1 MSLTGI
7 SANRLELLQIAEAVA
22 REKSIDK
29 EIVIE
34 AIEEA
39 IQKGARS
46 RYGAEHD
53 IRVNI
58 DPKTGET
65 VIKRVVTV
73 VADDAAWDEEAGEE
87 APPGIMRLSEAR
99 RDDPK
104 AQIGQV
110 YEEVLPPF
118 EFGRVQTQMARQ
130 VVTGKVREAERERQH
145 EEFKDRVGEI
155 ISGAVKR
162 VEYGNVVVDLGRG
175 EGIMRR
181 DQSIPRENFNIGDRI
196 RCYIY
201 DVRRETKGPQILLS
215 RAHGGFMAKL
225 FAQEVPEVYDGVI
238 EIRAVARDPGSRAK
252 MAVVSNDSSIDPVGA
267 CVGMRG
273 SRVQAVVAELQGEKI
288 DIIQWSPD
296 EPTFIVNALAPAEV
310 SKVVLDEED
319 ERVEVVVPD
328 EQLSLAIGRRGQNV
342 RLASQLTGWQI
353 DIMTESQ
360 ESERRQREFAERT
373 ALFQEALDVDEV
385 IAQLLVTEG
394 FATVEDVAY
403 VETAEVASIEGFD
416 EDTAEEIQARARDFL
431 DREAAEYDAK
441 RKALGVEDGLLEI
454 NGVTLPIAVALGE
467 GGVKT
472 VEDLADLT
480 PDDLRGW
487 YENRNGERVRENGV
501 LESFGLEPA
510 DAEALI
516 VRARVAMGWIEAP
529 PEPEPDLDEIA
540 PELTE
545 EEMVFGRAGAASAPT
560 AVAAEAEAEPDAEA
574 EAEIG
579 AEAPE
584 ADAEAAAPAQD
595 ADET

>member
-1 MSLTGI
+1 MALTGI
-7 SANRLELLQIAEAVA
+7 SANRLELLQIADAVA
-22 REKSIDK
+22 REKNIDR

-58 DPKTGET
+58 DQKTGET
-65 VIKRVVTV
+65 IVKRVITV
-73 VADDAAWDEEAGEE
+73 VADDAVFENEEGVAEE
-87 APPGIMRLSEAR
+87 PPGGRRLADALR
-99 RDDPK
+99 TDKD
-104 AQIGQV
+104 AVIGKT

-130 VVTGKVREAERERQH
+130 VVTGKVREAERERQF

-155 ISGAVKR
+155 ISGTVKR
-162 VEYGNVVVDLGRG
+162 VEYGNTVVDLGRG

-201 DVRRETKGPQILLS
+201 DVRREAKGPQILLS

-252 MAVVSNDSSIDPVGA
+252 MAVISNDSSIDPVGA

-296 EPTFIVNALAPAEV
+296 EATFIVNGLAPAEV
-310 SKVVLDEED
+310 SKVVMDEED

-360 ESERRQREFAERT
+360 ESERRQREFTERT

-394 FATVEDVAY
+394 FVSVEDVAY
-403 VETAEVASIEGFD
+403 VENAEVAAIEGFD

-431 DREAAEYDAK
+431 EREAAELDSK
-441 RKALGVEDGLLEI
+441 RRELGVEDGVLQIE
-454 NGVTLPIAVALGE
+454 GVSLPMAVALGQ
-467 GGVKT
+467 GDVKS
-472 VEDLADLT
+472 VEDLAGLV

-487 YENRNGERVRENGV
+487 FESKGGERVREAGI
-501 LESFGLEPA
+501 LETFGLDPA
-510 DAEALI
+510 EAEALI
-516 VRARVAMGWIEAP
+516 MRARVVMGWVEAP
-529 PEPEPDLDEIA
+529 PEPEVQEA
-540 PELTE
+540 PVVALTE
-545 EEMVFGRAGAASAPT
+545 QEQVFGISGS
-560 AVAAEAEAEPDAEA
+560 
-574 EAEIG
+574 
-579 AEAPE
+579 
-584 ADAEAAAPAQD
+584 
-595 ADET
+595 

>member
-7 SANRLELLQIAEAVA
+7 SANRLELLTIAEAVA
-22 REKSIDK
+22 REKAIDK

-53 IRVNI
+53 IRVHI

-65 VIKRVVTV
+65 TITRVVTV
-73 VADDAAWDEEAGEE
+73 VEDDAVFGGGVDEEGNELPFEEPAG
-87 APPGIMRLSEAR
+87 IIRLSDAKRTDKEAVVG
-99 RDDPK
+99 K
-104 AQIGQV
+104 T
-110 YEEVLPPF
+110 YEETLPPF

-130 VVTGKVREAERERQH
+130 VVMGKVREAERERQY

-155 ISGAVKR
+155 VNGVVKR
-162 VEYGNVVVDLGRG
+162 VEYGNVIVDLGRG

-201 DVRRETKGPQILLS
+201 DVRREAKGPQILLS

-296 EPTFIVNALAPAEV
+296 DPTFIVNALAPAEV
-310 SKVVLDEED
+310 SKVVMDEED
-319 ERVEVVVPD
+319 NRVEVVVPD

-353 DIMTESQ
+353 DIITESQ

-373 ALFQEALDVDEV
+373 SLFQEALDVDEV

-403 VETAEVASIEGFD
+403 VEPSEIAAIEGFD
-416 EDTAEEIQARARDFL
+416 EDTAEEIQARATDYL
-431 DREAAEYDAK
+431 SKEAAEYDAK
-441 RKALGVEDGLLEI
+441 RRELGVEDGLLEI
-454 NGVTLPIAVALGE
+454 EGITLPMAVALGE

-472 VEDLADLT
+472 VEDLAGLV

-487 YENRNGERVRENGV
+487 YESKNGERVREPGV
-501 LESFGLEPA
+501 LESFNLDPA
-510 DAEALI
+510 DAELLI
-516 VRARVAMGWIEAP
+516 MRARVVMGWVEAE
-529 PEPEPDLDEIA
+529 PEPEPEEVEAGEA
-540 PELTE
+540 PEDSE
-545 EEMVFGRAGAASAPT
+545 VF
-560 AVAAEAEAEPDAEA
+560 AEAEMEGEARDA
-574 EAEIG
+574 
-579 AEAPE
+579 
-584 ADAEAAAPAQD
+584 
-595 ADET
+595 

>member
-1 MSLTGI
+1 MSPTGI
-7 SANRLELLQIAEAVA
+7 AANRLELLQIAEAVA
-22 REKSIDK
+22 REKSIDR
-29 EIVIE
+29 EVVIS

-39 IQKGARS
+39 IQKGARA

-53 IRVNI
+53 IRVRI

-65 VIKRVVTV
+65 TLKRVIRVIP
-73 VADDAAWDEEAGEE
+73 DDETFTDEDGLPVE
-87 APPGIMRLSEAR
+87 PVGIRRLSEAL
-99 RDDPK
+99 RDDPETFVGK
-104 AQIGQV
+104 T

-130 VVTGKVREAERERQH
+130 VVTGKVREAERERQY
-145 EEFKDRVGEI
+145 EEFKDRVGEVVN
-155 ISGAVKR
+155 GVVKR
-162 VEYGNVVVDLGRG
+162 VEYGNTVVDLGRG

-201 DVRRETKGPQILLS
+201 DVRREAKGPQILLS

-252 MAVVSNDSSIDPVGA
+252 MAVISNDSSIDPVGA

-296 EPTFIVNALAPAEV
+296 EATFIVNALAPAEV
-310 SKVVLDEED
+310 SKVVMDEED

-403 VETAEVASIEGFD
+403 VDSSEVAAIEGFD
-416 EDTAEEIQARARDFL
+416 EDTAEEIQARARDHL
-431 DREAAEYDAK
+431 EREAAELDA
-441 RKALGVEDGLLEI
+441 RRRELGVEDGLLEI
-454 NGVTLPIAVALGE
+454 EGVTLPVAVALGE
-467 GGVKT
+467 GEVKS
-472 VEDLADLT
+472 VEDLAGLV

-487 YENRNGERVRENGV
+487 YETRNGERVREPGV
-501 LESFGLEPA
+501 LESFGLDAA

-516 VRARVAMGWIEAP
+516 LRARIAMGWIEAP
-529 PEPEPDLDEIA
+529 PEA
-540 PELTE
+540 VE
-545 EEMVFGRAGAASAPT
+545 EEIEAELSEEDIVFGQPGAR
-560 AVAAEAEAEPDAEA
+560 EA
-574 EAEIG
+574 
-579 AEAPE
+579 
-584 ADAEAAAPAQD
+584 
-595 ADET
+595 

>member
-53 IRVNI
+53 IRVHI

-65 VIKRVVTV
+65 TIKRVITV
-73 VADDAAWDEEAGEE
+73 VADDAVFGGGVDEDGAELPFEE
-87 APPGIMRLSEAR
+87 PPGIMRLADALR
-99 RDDPK
+99 REK
-104 AQIGQV
+104 TAKIGDT
-110 YEEVLPPF
+110 YDEILPPF

-130 VVTGKVREAERERQH
+130 VVMGKVRDAERERQF
-145 EEFKDRVGEI
+145 EEYKDRVGEI
-155 ISGAVKR
+155 VSGAVKR

-181 DQSIPRENFNIGDRI
+181 DQSIPRENFNIGDRV

-252 MAVVSNDSSIDPVGA
+252 MAVISNDSSIDPVGA

-288 DIIQWSPD
+288 DIIQWSQD
-296 EPTFIVNALAPAEV
+296 EATFIVNALAPAEV
-310 SKVVLDEED
+310 SKVVMDEED

-353 DIMTESQ
+353 DIMTEAQ

-373 ALFQEALDVDEV
+373 QLFQEALDVDEV

-394 FATVEDVAY
+394 FASVEDVAY
-403 VETAEVASIEGFD
+403 VDVSEVASIEGFD
-416 EDTAEEIQARARDFL
+416 EETGAEIQARAQDYL
-431 DREAAEYDAK
+431 EKEAAELDSK
-441 RKALGVEDGLLEI
+441 RRELGVEDGVLAIEGI
-454 NGVTLPIAVALGE
+454 TLPMAVALGA
-467 GGVKT
+467 GDVKS
-472 VEDLADLT
+472 VEDLAGLV

-487 YENRNGERVRENGV
+487 FESKNGERVRQAGI
-501 LESFGLEPA
+501 LETFSLEPQ
-510 DAEALI
+510 DAELLI
-516 VRARVAMGWIEAP
+516 MRARVVMGWIEAP
-529 PEPEPDLDEIA
+529 EEPEPEEVEGEA
-540 PELTE
+540 ELTAE
-545 EEMVFGRAGAASAPT
+545 DVFGSAEGP
-560 AVAAEAEAEPDAEA
+560 AAEAEAVGEP
-574 EAEIG
+574 
-579 AEAPE
+579 
-584 ADAEAAAPAQD
+584 QD
-595 ADET
+595 S

>member
-53 IRVNI
+53 IRVHI
-58 DPKTGET
+58 DPKSGET
-65 VIKRVVTV
+65 TIKRVITV
-73 VADDAAWDEEAGEE
+73 VEDDAVYENEEGLPED
-87 APPGIMRLSEAR
+87 PVGVRRLSEAL
-99 RDDPK
+99 RDDK
-104 AQIGQV
+104 TAVVGKT
-110 YEEVLPPF
+110 YEEILPPF

-130 VVTGKVREAERERQH
+130 VVTGKVREAERERQF

-155 ISGAVKR
+155 VNGVVKR
-162 VEYGNVVVDLGRG
+162 VEYGNTVVDLGRG

-296 EPTFIVNALAPAEV
+296 EATFIVNALAPAEV
-310 SKVVLDEED
+310 SKVVMDEED

-373 ALFQEALDVDEV
+373 QLFQEALDVDEV

-394 FATVEDVAY
+394 FASVEDVAY
-403 VETAEVASIEGFD
+403 VDNSEVAAIEGFD

-431 DREAAEYDAK
+431 EKEAAEYDSK
-441 RKALGVEDGLLEI
+441 RKALGVEDAVLEI
-454 NGVTLPIAVALGE
+454 EGVTLPMAVALGE
-467 GGVKT
+467 GDVKT
-472 VEDLADLT
+472 VEDLAGLV
-480 PDDLRGW
+480 PDDIRGW
-487 YENRNGERVRENGV
+487 FETKDGERVREPGI
-501 LESFGLEPA
+501 LESFNMDA
-510 DAEALI
+510 DAAEALI
-516 VRARVAMGWIEAP
+516 MRARVAMGWIEAP
-529 PEPEPDLDEIA
+529 EPAI
-540 PELTE
+540 E
-545 EEMVFGRAGAASAPT
+545 EEIEAELSEEDQVFGQRPV
-560 AVAAEAEAEPDAEA
+560 AVAAAPADEAEAESE
-574 EAEIG
+574 
-579 AEAPE
+579 
-584 ADAEAAAPAQD
+584 AAPA
-595 ADET
+595 ADEEA

>member
-1 MSLTGI
+1 MSVTGI
-7 SANRLELLQIAEAVA
+7 SANRLELLQIADAVA
-22 REKSIDK
+22 REKSIEK

-39 IQKGARS
+39 IQKAARS

-53 IRVNI
+53 IRVHI
-58 DPKTGET
+58 DTRTGEMT
-65 VIKRVVTV
+65 ITRVVTV
-73 VADDAAWDEEAGEE
+73 VADGAVENEYAEQSLADALKGDKEA
-87 APPGIMRLSEAR
+87 A
-99 RDDPK
+99 
-104 AQIGQV
+104 IGKT
-110 YEEVLPPF
+110 YTEILPPF

-130 VVTGKVREAERERQH
+130 VVTHKVREAERERQY
-145 EEFKDRVGEI
+145 EEFKDR
-155 ISGAVKR
+155 ISEVVNGTVKR
-162 VEYGNVVVDLGRG
+162 VEYGNVIVDLGRG

-181 DQSIPRENFNIGDRI
+181 DQAIPRENFQIGDRV
-196 RCYIY
+196 RAYIY
-201 DVRRETKGPQILLS
+201 DVRRETKGPQIMLS

-225 FAQEVPEVYDGVI
+225 FAQEVPEVYDAVI

-296 EPTFIVNALAPAEV
+296 EATFIVNALAPAEV
-310 SKVVLDEED
+310 TKVVLDEED

-373 ALFQEALDVDEV
+373 TLFQEALDVDEV

-394 FATVEDVAY
+394 FAAVEDVAY
-403 VETAEVASIEGFD
+403 VEAEEIASIEGFD
-416 EDTAEEIQARARDFL
+416 DDTAEELQARARDFL
-431 DREAAEYDAK
+431 EREAAELDSK
-441 RKALGVEDGLLEI
+441 RRALGVEDGLLQIE
-454 NGVTLPIAVALGE
+454 GLTIAMAIALGTGE
-467 GGVKT
+467 VKT
-472 VEDLADLT
+472 VEDLADLV

-487 YENRNGERVRENGV
+487 FEAKDGARVRQPGL
-501 LESFGLEPA
+501 LESFNLSPE

-516 VRARVAMGWIEAP
+516 MRARVVMGWVEAP
-529 PEPEPDLDEIA
+529 EVIED
-540 PELTE
+540 
-545 EEMVFGRAGAASAPT
+545 
-560 AVAAEAEAEPDAEA
+560 EAELELEA
-574 EAEIG
+574 DLE
-579 AEAPE
+579 PE
-584 ADAEAAAPAQD
+584 ADAEA
-595 ADET
+595 

>member
-39 IQKGARS
+39 IQKGAKS

-53 IRVNI
+53 IRVHI

-65 VIKRVVTV
+65 TIKRVITV
-73 VADDAAWDEEAGEE
+73 VEDDTVFENEEGLPEE
-87 APPGIMRLSEAR
+87 PVGIRRLSIALL
-99 RDDPK
+99 DDK
-104 AQIGQV
+104 DAVLGKT

-155 ISGAVKR
+155 VNGVVKR
-162 VEYGNVVVDLGRG
+162 VEYGNTVVDLGRG

-181 DQSIPRENFNIGDRI
+181 DQSIPRENFNLGDRI

-201 DVRRETKGPQILLS
+201 DVRREAKGPQILLS

-252 MAVVSNDSSIDPVGA
+252 MAVISNDSSIDPVGA

-288 DIIQWSPD
+288 DIIQWSGD
-296 EPTFIVNALAPAEV
+296 EATFIVNALAPAEV
-310 SKVVLDEED
+310 SKVVMDEED

-360 ESERRQREFAERT
+360 ESERRQREFSERT
-373 ALFQEALDVDEV
+373 TLFQEALDVDEV

-394 FATVEDVAY
+394 FASVEDVAY
-403 VETAEVASIEGFD
+403 VDNSEVAAIEGFD

-431 DREAAEYDAK
+431 EREAAELDAK
-441 RKALGVEDGLLEI
+441 RKAFGVEDGLLAIE
-454 NGVTLPIAVALGE
+454 GVTLPVAVALGQ
-467 GGVKT
+467 GDVKS
-472 VEDLADLT
+472 VEDLAGLV

-487 YENRNGERVRENGV
+487 FETKDGERVREAGI
-501 LESFGLEPA
+501 LETFSMDPA

-516 VRARVAMGWIEAP
+516 MRARIAMGWVEAP
-529 PEPEPDLDEIA
+529 PEPEPAEA
-540 PELTE
+540 VEVVLTE
-545 EEMVFGRAGAASAPT
+545 EEQLFGQAPGKGA
-560 AVAAEAEAEPDAEA
+560 
-574 EAEIG
+574 
-579 AEAPE
+579 
-584 ADAEAAAPAQD
+584 
-595 ADET
+595 